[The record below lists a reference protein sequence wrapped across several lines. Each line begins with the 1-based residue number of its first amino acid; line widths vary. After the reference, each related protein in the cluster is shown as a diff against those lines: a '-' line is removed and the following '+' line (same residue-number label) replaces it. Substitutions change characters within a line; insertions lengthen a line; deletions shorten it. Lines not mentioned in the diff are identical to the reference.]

1 MGARVSREAASLARA
16 RHTRTRYRLCEAG
29 TPSRGTPRA
38 VAKELD
44 RLLARVLRDDGFQA
58 TQISATPLP
67 RNGTV
72 LVREWG
78 GVTHHVT
85 VVADGFLWNGKTYP
99 SLSSVARTIT
109 GTNWNGPR
117 FFGMRELKR
126 KAPEANHGG

>member
-1 MGARVSREAASLARA
+1 MTASQL
-16 RHTRTRYRLCEAG
+16 
-29 TPSRGTPRA
+29 
-38 VAKELD
+38 
-44 RLLARVLRDDGFQA
+44 
-58 TQISATPLP
+58 SATPLP

-117 FFGMRELKR
+117 FFGMRELK
-126 KAPEANHGG
+126 